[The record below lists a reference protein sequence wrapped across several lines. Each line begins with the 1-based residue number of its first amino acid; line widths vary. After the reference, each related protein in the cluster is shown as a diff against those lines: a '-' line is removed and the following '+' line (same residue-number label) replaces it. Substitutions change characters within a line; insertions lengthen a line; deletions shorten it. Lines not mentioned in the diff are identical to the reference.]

1 MQALSIV
8 ALLCK
13 LDKRTGGVGT
23 GTKYEDKRGLH
34 ISIHIDHIHS
44 CRWGLYEELAH
55 LLDDIVLES
64 EEKLLRSEGLKYVEL
79 GEVVKLLSPLKRERS
94 GVRLSAYSPLLPS
107 RPLLDYRVSE
117 TTIDFWIIEIHVVDK
132 IPRERDDDLGIRVL
146 RPLLKLLRCYGSGSS
161 QK

>member
-1 MQALSIV
+1 MAVLKEYPITVLLASMNKFLSLRALTLTERDNLQALSIV

-23 GTKYEDKRGLH
+23 GTQYEDKRGLH

-64 EEKLLRSEGLKYVEL
+64 EE
-79 GEVVKLLSPLKRERS
+79 
-94 GVRLSAYSPLLPS
+94 
-107 RPLLDYRVSE
+107 
-117 TTIDFWIIEIHVVDK
+117 
-132 IPRERDDDLGIRVL
+132 
-146 RPLLKLLRCYGSGSS
+146 
-161 QK
+161 